1 MHLTRTLAFAASIA
15 IVSTACSSTSNTE
28 TDTTIAPPAPPT
40 TVALVEGPPIGYAG
54 YRLQP
59 TACGADQP
67 EALVE
72 MQFDAPGDAGIEGA
86 ITVVLETS
94 CGPLEIELDPSVAP
108 ETVNSFV
115 FLAESGFLDGSVSH
129 RIIPGFM
136 MQAGD
141 QTATGIGGPGYTIP
155 DEFPAESGYDR
166 GVVAMANAGP
176 GTTGS
181 QFFIMFADGPL
192 PPNYTIFGK
201 VVDGLDTLDRI
212 ELLPLGRSATSA
224 DPTPSTPLESLYID
238 SVTISR

>member
-1 MHLTRTLAFAASIA
+1 MHLTRTFTLAASVA
-15 IVSTACSSTSNTE
+15 IVAAACSSTPDTTTE
-28 TDTTIAPPAPPT
+28 TTVEPAAPAT
-40 TVALVEGPPIGYAG
+40 TVALVEAPPVGYAG

-72 MQFDAPGDAGIEGA
+72 MQFDAPGDADIEGVA
-86 ITVVLETS
+86 TVVLETS

-115 FLAESGFLDGSVSH
+115 FLADSGFFDGSVAH

-141 QTATGIGGPGYTIP
+141 PTATGIGGPGYTIP

-181 QFFIMFADGPL
+181 QFFIMFDEGPL

-201 VVDGLDTLDRI
+201 VVDGLETLDLI
-212 ELLPLGRSATSA
+212 EQLQLGRSATSA
-224 DPTPSTPLESLYID
+224 DPTPSTPLESLYIE
-238 SVTISR
+238 SVTVSR

>member
-67 EALVE
+67 DPLVE

-86 ITVVLETS
+86 TTVVLETS

>member
-1 MHLTRTLAFAASIA
+1 MASQ
-15 IVSTACSSTSNTE
+15 
-28 TDTTIAPPAPPT
+28 APST
-40 TVALVEGPPIGYAG
+40 TVALVEAPATTVALVGAPPSGYPG
-54 YRLQP
+54 YRVQP

-67 EALVE
+67 EPVVE

-86 ITVVLETS
+86 TVVILETS

-108 ETVNSFV
+108 ESVNSFV
-115 FLAESGFLDGSVSH
+115 FLAESGYFDGSVSH

-141 QTATGIGGPGYTIP
+141 PTATGLGGPGYAIA
-155 DEFPAESGYDR
+155 DEFPPESAYDR

-201 VVDGLDTLDRI
+201 ITNGLETLDLI
-212 ELLPLGRSATSA
+212 EQLPLGRSATSA
-224 DPTPSTPLESLYID
+224 DPTPSTPLESLYIE
-238 SVTISR
+238 SVTVTR